1 MSSCEYCKTTFQ
13 SKYSLKTHLTTN
25 KACLKIRG
33 VEMNNQWQCKACLI
47 IFPFNSQL
55 LAHHEICKD
64 FIKKEYY
71 ERIDKLIN
79 ENRILEDQL
88 NQQKICYEEQLN
100 KQKFYH
106 EEMLNEQ
113 KIYYKDRLNEQ
124 KIYYET
130 HISLKDE
137 KYESLL
143 ERLILH
149 DKSIN
154 KDDFIEKKEYKQP
167 TYTDKFDI
175 KEYKFGDSNVSI
187 RSDGVIN
194 ATELCKAGGKK
205 FNDYIRLKTTQ
216 EYIKVIENTSGI
228 SLFELINVDIEKNN
242 DDTWVH
248 SKVGYHLAK
257 WISPDFNLQIT
268 TILDEIKISYQK
280 QLTTLTQKYQQL
292 LVKHNSSLK
301 KHHYIKFKE
310 TDPCFYIIESGLSC
324 SGPRYKFGI
333 AGTDQINNI
342 DDRLMNHRTLWPELK
357 VKCIVF
363 IKDVVMI
370 EKSFKMM
377 YEKEISI
384 NGHEIIEGVALE
396 DMIERLNKLFEMLC
410 VKGYHYMSDDKLKE
424 YNDYVDTTIKSK

>member
-1 MSSCEYCKTTFQ
+1 MSSCDYCKTILK
-13 SKYSLKTHLTTN
+13 SKYSLKTHLVTN

-33 VEMNNQWQCKACLI
+33 VDMPNKWQCSACSI
-47 IFPFNSQL
+47 ILAFNSQL
-55 LAHHEICKD
+55 LAHQDICKD
-64 FIKKEYY
+64 FIKKGYDDK
-71 ERIDKLIN
+71 IDKLRN
-79 ENRILEDQL
+79 EISLLEDQ
-88 NQQKICYEEQLN
+88 
-100 KQKFYH
+100 
-106 EEMLNEQ
+106 LNEQ
-113 KIYYKDRLNEQ
+113 KIYYKDRLNDQ